1 MFQFCKCGGEM
12 AMECPGQN
20 IPALL
25 ADPGAVL
32 QRHPKQIFL
41 QLMGTIIEISHS
53 TSILLCSSISLPR
66 SIFNLL
72 KDTFPELNWHISKL

>member
-1 MFQFCKCGGEM
+1 MVCKYTKYRKAKLGMFQFCKSGGEM

-32 QRHPKQIFL
+32 QRHPKQIFF
-41 QLMGTIIEISHS
+41 QLMGTITEISHLFH
-53 TSILLCSSISLPR
+53 LLVAVAKHTYK
-66 SIFNLL
+66 N
-72 KDTFPELNWHISKL
+72 KTE